1 MSETKRQF
9 THLHVHTEYSLL
21 DGACRIDRMFDRL
34 KEMGQTAVAITDHGV
49 MYGSI
54 QFYDAA
60 VAAGIKPIIGCEVY
74 VATRTRFDKVNR
86 VDGNNH
92 LVLLCKNE
100 TGLQKPD
107 QDGVGRLSGR
117 LSTPSPASTSSC
129 WSSTTRGLSACPPAW
144 PARSPRPSWR
154 GTTPAPGRR
163 RCTTTTCS
171 ARATTILNCRTT
183 AWTRTGWCCPS

>member
-1 MSETKRQF
+1 
-9 THLHVHTEYSLL
+9 
-21 DGACRIDRMFDRL
+21 MFDRL

-100 TGLQKPD
+100 TGYKNLIKMVSAGFLEGFYSKPRID
-107 QDGVGRLSGR
+107 KQLHG
-117 LSTPSPASTSSC
+117 A
-129 WSSTTRGLSACPPAW
+129 STTRVLSACPPAW

-154 GTTPAPGRR
+154 GTTPAPSRR

-171 ARATTILNCRTT
+171 ARATIILNCRTT

>member
-92 LVLLCKNE
+92 LILLCKNE
-100 TGLQKPD
+100 TGYKNLIKMVSA
-107 QDGVGRLSGR
+107 GFSGR
-117 LSTPSPASTSSC
+117 LLLQAPHRQAAAGAAPRGSC
-129 WSSTTRGLSACPPAW
+129 LPVRLPGRRDPPGH
-144 PARSPRPSWR
+144 PGGRLR
-154 GTTPAPGRR
+154 PAPGRR